1 VASTN
6 DKVEG
11 LAKAATTIGD
21 VVGLINDVASQTNLL
36 ALNATIEAARAGEA
50 GKGFAVVASEV
61 KNLATQTAKATEE
74 ISTQIAEIQAETN
87 QSVDGIQGI
96 GATIGRISEITT
108 AIASAIEEQS
118 AATAEIAT
126 NIAGVTSAAAETG
139 AAANQVLEAARAL
152 GLQSEELRVQVEGFL
167 TEVRST

>member
-1 VASTN
+1 MASTN

-11 LAKAATTIGD
+11 QAKAATTIGD

-126 NIAGVTSAAAETG
+126 ISPASRRPPPKPVRRPTRYSRP
-139 AAANQVLEAARAL
+139 RAL